1 MKRSLRIDNAFIF
14 LLLSLTVLASC
25 REKSDDIKDFII
37 SAETVLPVAE
47 SVDVDNFAHQIVLKY
62 QSSVDLSN
70 VQIRLNLAE
79 GVEMDEPGEAVAY
92 YDLTS
97 EAVARVKYKGTS
109 IKYSFVI
116 DYVNP
121 AFDPTSKGWVKCTNF
136 GTLPAYLSVY
146 KGPAVYESKNIVAYI
161 AVADMNN
168 QNARFSVL
176 GEKTGYNTPSA
187 LFEAS
192 SKPAVIMNAG
202 YFWSGSALGLVVR
215 NSVTVRDGNPM
226 VYRTLN
232 EESTVY
238 YPTQAAFGYETNGT
252 FSANW
257 AYTSSGVTYS
267 YPSPAPNKTG
277 TAPMAIPT
285 SLYPAGAARWSP
297 VMAIGAGPMLVND
310 GAYSNTW
317 EAEMFDASSGVGPT
331 ANNPRSAIGVTEY
344 GYLIFFVC
352 EGRNMTP
359 NTPGL
364 SLENVAGIL
373 LDLGCVEAINLDGG
387 GSSCMLING
396 QETIKPSDGTQRK
409 IVTAVAVY

>member
-1 MKRSLRIDNAFIF
+1 MKCSLRIENVFVF
-14 LLLSLTVLASC
+14 LLLSFTVFASC
-25 REKSDDIKDFII
+25 REKPDDIHDYII

-47 SVDVDNFAHQIVLKY
+47 SVDVDNFAHQIVFEY
-62 QSSVDLSN
+62 QSSSDLSN
-70 VQIRLNLAE
+70 VQIKLNLAE
-79 GVEMDEPGEAVAY
+79 GVEMVEPAEAVAY

-97 EAVARVKYKGTS
+97 EAAARVKYKGTT
-109 IKYSFVI
+109 IKYTFVI
-116 DYVNP
+116 DYINP
-121 AFDPTSKGWVKCTNF
+121 AFDPTSGGWTKCNNF
-136 GTLPAYLSVY
+136 GTLPGYLSVY
-146 KGPAVYESKNIVAYI
+146 KGPAVYAGKNLVAYI

-168 QNARFSVL
+168 QSARFSVL

-215 NSVTVRDGNPM
+215 NNITIRDGNPM

-232 EESTVY
+232 EVSTVY
-238 YPTQAAFGYETNGT
+238 YPTQAAFGYESDGT
-252 FSANW
+252 FSAHW
-257 AYTSSGVTYS
+257 VYTSSGVTYS
-267 YPSPAPNKTG
+267 YPSPSPNKTG
-277 TAPMAIPT
+277 TTPMAVPT
-285 SLYPAGAARWSP
+285 SSYPAGAVRWSP
-297 VMAIGAGPMLVND
+297 VMAIGAGPMLIND

-331 ANNPRSAIGVTEY
+331 ANNPRSAIGITEF

-352 EGRNMTP
+352 EGRNMTA

-364 SLENVAGIL
+364 TLENVANIL
-373 LDLGCVEAINLDGG
+373 IDLGCVEAINLDGG

-396 QETIKPSDGTQRK
+396 TETIKPSDGTQRK
-409 IVTAVAVY
+409 IVTAVAVF